1 MLHMYSNQNGIYLRI
16 LFVYTEIPKNKEME
30 VRFATVRIIIAIEL
44 FWILDKKC
52 YRLHSK

>member
-44 FWILDKKC
+44 F
-52 YRLHSK
+52 